1 MNAGNGMSIIEDNGT
16 SFVAAPGEI
25 KYCKPLDKEDQKG
38 LCVKD
43 SKTDVEICGIS
54 ADKDFP
60 LRNINITRFINE
72 VPDSMPPFGMFVA
85 SNSLYA
91 CVLYSHIDYEYVPVY
106 DPFSTNPIDREM
118 ISAPREDKLVI
129 E

>member
-25 KYCKPLDKEDQKG
+25 KYCKPLDKKDRKG

-54 ADKDFP
+54 ATKDFP

-91 CVLYSHIDYEYVPVY
+91 CVLYSHIDYVY
-106 DPFSTNPIDREM
+106 APIPNPYSPTLADRKM
-118 ISAPREDKLVI
+118 VSAPREDKLVI